1 MLLVGSLSVLKPKY
15 ATASADRRHR
25 MPPLRAATATAAAAT
40 RLPHATATATRR
52 VPSPWATA
60 AVAATTAATTTP
72 TTVDVC

>member
-1 MLLVGSLSVLKPKY
+1 VSP
-15 ATASADRRHR
+15 
-25 MPPLRAATATAAAAT
+25 RAAPAAAATAT
-40 RLPHATATATRR
+40 RLPHTTATAKRR